1 MLFRGDGMAK
11 KRKKDKA
18 RKEEEYEFK
27 PPEFDEKEF
36 LRKELRDTKTVLM
49 TVGYAA
55 FFGIIAAALSSVSSK
70 LIGVSFLL
78 VFVGLYSL
86 KYFYPLIRVDTKDF
100 QKKNWAGNVAWF
112 FFTFLA
118 VWVLTFNFPISDRA
132 SPAIEDVTVWITDN
146 ATEEGAILDYKYLPS
161 AGSYAWIPR
170 TGDSYSFS
178 AGASYTVNITARV
191 SDNGVLSVAEIA
203 LGKVTAEYYDMAEES
218 DSRFGYLDENL
229 TLEAGTSFIFFIHAE
244 DNRGNEYTF
253 VPVAGIPVV

>member
-1 MLFRGDGMAK
+1 MAK

-36 LRKELRDTKTVLM
+36 LRKEIRDTKTVLM

-55 FFGIIAAALSSVSSK
+55 CFGLVAAALSSISSR

-86 KYFYPLIRVDTKDF
+86 KYFYPFIRVDTGEF

-118 VWVLTFNFPISDRA
+118 VWVLTFNYPISDHA
-132 SPAIEDVTVWITDN
+132 NPAIEDVVVWVTDN
-146 ATEEGAILDYKYLPS
+146 DTGNVTALDYKFLSSAGTYAWVPRVGESFSLQPS
-161 AGSYAWIPR
+161 AN
-170 TGDSYSFS
+170 
-178 AGASYTVNITARV
+178 YTINITAHI
-191 SDNGVLSVAEIA
+191 SDNGVLTVAEIA
-203 LGKVTAEYYDMAEES
+203 FASVSSTYYGMVAEENG
-218 DSRFGYLDENL
+218 RFGFEVPDVAL
-229 TLEAGTSFIFFIHAE
+229 TSGTPFMFFIHAE
-244 DNRGNEYTF
+244 DDHSNEFTF
-253 VPVAGIPVV
+253 VPVGIPVV